1 MKSLDAQQTK
11 LLLRVAA
18 CILAVLTTSG
28 CATSHLGLLY
38 TDTKV
43 PVMALDSFPWNSG
56 TACKWQFLGLVSNGD
71 ASIRTAMKN
80 GRLGRV
86 AVVDQETT
94 GVLGI
99 YKVCTVV
106 YGPYGD
112 LGPPDEAIKT
122 KSLSTDE
129 AGAKVDR

>member
-1 MKSLDAQQTK
+1 MKSLEAKQTK
-11 LLLRVAA
+11 LRLRVAT
-18 CILAVLTTSG
+18 CILAALTTSG
-28 CATSHLGLLY
+28 CATNQPGLVY
-38 TDTKV
+38 TDTKS
-43 PVMALDSFPWNSG
+43 PLMALDSFPWNSG
-56 TACKWQFLGLVSNGD
+56 IACKWQFLGLVSTGD

-86 AVVDQETT
+86 GVVDQETT
-94 GVLGI
+94 GILGI

-112 LGPPDEAIKT
+112 LGPPDEAV
-122 KSLSTDE
+122 KSKSPSTDE

>member
-1 MKSLDAQQTK
+1 MKSLKAKQTK
-11 LLLRVAA
+11 LLLRVAT
-18 CILAVLTTSG
+18 CILAALTTSG
-28 CATSHLGLLY
+28 CATNQPGFVY
-38 TDTKV
+38 ADTKS
-43 PVMALDSFPWNSG
+43 PIMALDSFPWNSG
-56 TACKWQFLGLVSNGD
+56 TACKWQFLGVVSAGD

-86 AVVDQETT
+86 AVVDQEIT
-94 GVLGI
+94 GILGI

-112 LGPPDEAIKT
+112 LGPPDEAAKIN
-122 KSLSTDE
+122 SLSTDE

>member
-1 MKSLDAQQTK
+1 MKILDAQQSK
-11 LLLRVAA
+11 LLLRAAA
-18 CILAVLTTSG
+18 CILAALTTSG
-28 CATSHLGLLY
+28 CATNYPGLVY
-38 TDTKV
+38 ADTKS

-56 TACKWQFLGLVSNGD
+56 TACKWQFLGLVSTGD

-112 LGPPDEAIKT
+112 LGPPDEAVKRE
-122 KSLSTDE
+122 SQSTDGT
-129 AGAKVDR
+129 GAKVDR